1 MNRDVRRVGHEPSLG
16 IEHRAREVE
25 AVANVGA
32 HRRALEHHTHLLR
45 DRLELVVEDLEENG
59 VDAGVGSL
67 PSGVGFGVLEN
78 EVVALVA
85 KRDEAC
91 IDNHRSG
98 SVQYQRGPG
107 NLLPNREALAVIDR
121 RFDQCPT

>member
-45 DRLELVVEDLEENG
+45 DRLELVVEDLEENLTRENFSEDDVRDWISDAINNAEIN
-59 VDAGVGSL
+59 VDISA
-67 PSGVGFGVLEN
+67 
-78 EVVALVA
+78 
-85 KRDEAC
+85 
-91 IDNHRSG
+91 
-98 SVQYQRGPG
+98 
-107 NLLPNREALAVIDR
+107 
-121 RFDQCPT
+121 